1 MPSSVFVNT
10 ASPLPPSP
18 PASPPSFKSAI
29 KKVQMATAVTSPRIA
44 AQVLSI
50 ADDSDDADDDDGVV
64 AVVVN
69 ARVTSL
75 TDSEAQAHASLTA
88 ISKADQGAQATGE
101 GASTCDKATDAG
113 AGADGLG
120 GGSIS
125 RRNSFAISDENVTNW
140 FGHGPVDDPIESGS
154 PPEPRTSNGV
164 QAPTWLASLLW
175 QLALIA
181 ASWSPLKVSS
191 RMIAVR
197 TLCCACTC
205 TWACNGQYSSSG
217 STPPATLEAVAA
229 LPTQAVAAPTKVE
242 ALPSKA
248 VAVAID
254 PPGGSTMAA
263 DSDGLKR
270 APSFSRPPLVHAAE
284 AARSDELRR
293 AQSFQRSPLVP
304 ADEAARSDE
313 LRRAQSFQRSP
324 LVHAAEAARSDGL
337 RRAQSFQRSPLVPA
351 DEARHLP
358 SIPGM
363 NGERARKTSIPDG
376 MPPILSPVGHETLSL
391 GSDSMPARDAKSL
404 ANAKPFL
411 PSENS
416 ISEMTKPFLP
426 SEISISENS
435 ISEMTKPFLPS
446 KISISENSILEMT
459 PASHRSATTSDT
471 DAHCSAN
478 SNNTSAKNGA
488 CASTSAQDY
497 AYYSTKSNTPERSRA
512 ARARAAEHAAAALVA
527 IDPGGRGN
535 LMQQIQEAAEP
546 AAVEASTDSAEGM
559 PPPVSTLGAEIYLQS
574 YRAMSRAEADLR
586 I

>member
-88 ISKADQGAQATGE
+88 IPKADQGAQATGE

-140 FGHGPVDDPIESGS
+140 FGHGPVDAPIESGS

-248 VAVAID
+248 VAVAIG

-304 ADEAARSDE
+304 ADEA
-313 LRRAQSFQRSP
+313 
-324 LVHAAEAARSDGL
+324 
-337 RRAQSFQRSPLVPA
+337 
-351 DEARHLP
+351 RHLP

-376 MPPILSPVGHETLSL
+376 MPPILSPVGHETISL

-435 ISEMTKPFLPS
+435 I
-446 KISISENSILEMT
+446 LEMT

-471 DAHCSAN
+471 DAYCSAN

-497 AYYSTKSNTPERSRA
+497 AYYSANSNTPERLRA
-512 ARARAAEHAAAALVA
+512 ARVRAAEHAAAALVA

-559 PPPVSTLGAEIYLQS
+559 PPPVSALGAEIYLQS

>member
-88 ISKADQGAQATGE
+88 IPKADQGAQATGE

-140 FGHGPVDDPIESGS
+140 FGHGPVDAPIESGS

-248 VAVAID
+248 VAVAIG

-293 AQSFQRSPLVP
+293 AQSFQRSPLIP

-376 MPPILSPVGHETLSL
+376 MPPILSPVGHETISL

-435 ISEMTKPFLPS
+435 I
-446 KISISENSILEMT
+446 LEMT

-471 DAHCSAN
+471 DAYCSAN

-497 AYYSTKSNTPERSRA
+497 AYYSANSNTPERLRA
-512 ARARAAEHAAAALVA
+512 ARVRAAEHAAAALVA

-559 PPPVSTLGAEIYLQS
+559 PPPVSALGAEIYLQS

>member
-140 FGHGPVDDPIESGS
+140 FGHGPVDAPIESGS

-248 VAVAID
+248 VAVAIG

-293 AQSFQRSPLVP
+293 AQSFQRSPLIP

-313 LRRAQSFQRSP
+313 
-324 LVHAAEAARSDGL
+324 L

-376 MPPILSPVGHETLSL
+376 MPPILSPVGHETISL

-435 ISEMTKPFLPS
+435 I
-446 KISISENSILEMT
+446 LEMT

-471 DAHCSAN
+471 DAYCSAN
-478 SNNTSAKNGA
+478 SNNTIAKNGA

-497 AYYSTKSNTPERSRA
+497 AYYSANSNTPERLRA
-512 ARARAAEHAAAALVA
+512 ARVRAAEHAAAALVA

-559 PPPVSTLGAEIYLQS
+559 PPPVSALGAEIYLQS